1 MSLNLPLQGGG
12 GFITRSSAAIAAA
25 AARTSSGSCVVPVL
39 VVFVGDAVVDPAIA
53 LAAAR
58 GVDDPGGFKQRSI
71 AALVAAVATANSRS
85 SDAVFAA
92 GVVGVFGSSAE
103 TGDAAPSPSASWA
116 LDCGAVD
123 DVGVVV

>member
-1 MSLNLPLQGGG
+1 MTVFLTATVVLVRVVAVWAIGREDVVVVLVVELAVARGG
-12 GFITRSSAAIAAA
+12 GFITRSTAAIAAA

-71 AALVAAVATANSRS
+71 AAVVAATATANN
-85 SDAVFAA
+85 VF
-92 GVVGVFGSSAE
+92 
-103 TGDAAPSPSASWA
+103 
-116 LDCGAVD
+116 
-123 DVGVVV
+123 